1 MLRCAQSPRYDV
13 PACKAQGAKSKEQRR
28 TLCAM
33 PLTLSELSRLASEIF
48 LSSLPIALMMGSLV
62 LSGCLYMGRDFVTIP
77 VKSIENNVTT
87 QREIF
92 GHFGEPIRK
101 GLENGYETWTYSYQ
115 FYEFGQLRDFKE
127 LYVVF
132 NKDNTVRSYSFS
144 AR

>member
-1 MLRCAQSPRYDV
+1 MNMVSFSHRL
-13 PACKAQGAKSKEQRR
+13 KSFGVF
-28 TLCAM
+28 
-33 PLTLSELSRLASEIF
+33 TLSDVLRTYACARRFFARLASEIF
-48 LSSLPIALMMGSLV
+48 LSSLPIALMVGLLV
-62 LSGCLYMGRDFVTIP
+62 LSGCIYMGRDFVTTP

-92 GHFGEPIRK
+92 GYFGEPIRK

-115 FYEFGQLRDFKE
+115 YYELAQLRDSKE